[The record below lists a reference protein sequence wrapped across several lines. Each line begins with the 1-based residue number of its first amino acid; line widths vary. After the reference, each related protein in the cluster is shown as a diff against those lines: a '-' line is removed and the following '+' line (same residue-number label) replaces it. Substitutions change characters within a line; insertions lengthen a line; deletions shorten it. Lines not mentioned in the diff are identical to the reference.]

1 MFGSLFKK
9 KDTQR
14 HPSAVPKEGNQSLS
28 TTEAA
33 ALTKKV
39 AALTTQIEQITD
51 DKDKRHLLYNQL
63 GATQVKLGNDLE
75 AIAAYEA
82 SVKDKE
88 EFGDAYNA
96 LLNLY
101 ETQRKQAAKAK
112 MMTTFKNGSQ
122 KRMHCSICPNGSCG
136 QVLVVNLLGGNLLCT
151 RT

>member
-1 MFGSLFKK
+1 
-9 KDTQR
+9 
-14 HPSAVPKEGNQSLS
+14 NQSLS

-112 MMTTFKNGSQ
+112 NDDDIQ
-122 KRMHCSICPNGSCG
+122 KW
-136 QVLVVNLLGGNLLCT
+136 VTKTDALLDMSKRVMRSGFGY
-151 RT
+151 

>member
-9 KDTQR
+9 KDTQKQ
-14 HPSAVPKEGNQSLS
+14 PSAVPKEVNQSLS

-112 MMTTFKNGSQ
+112 NDDDIQ
-122 KRMHCSICPNGSCG
+122 KWVTKTDALPDMSKRVMRSGFG
-136 QVLVVNLLGGNLLCT
+136 Y
-151 RT
+151 

>member
-9 KDTQR
+9 KDTQKQ
-14 HPSAVPKEGNQSLS
+14 PSAVPKEVNQSLS

-39 AALTTQIEQITD
+39 AALTTKIEQITD
-51 DKDKRHLLYNQL
+51 DKNKRHLLYNQL

-112 MMTTFKNGSQ
+112 NDDDIQ
-122 KRMHCSICPNGSCG
+122 KW
-136 QVLVVNLLGGNLLCT
+136 VTKTDALLDMSKRVMRSGFGY
-151 RT
+151 

>member
-9 KDTQR
+9 KDTQKQ
-14 HPSAVPKEGNQSLS
+14 PSAVPKEVNQSLS

-112 MMTTFKNGSQ
+112 NDDDIQ
-122 KRMHCSICPNGSCG
+122 K
-136 QVLVVNLLGGNLLCT
+136 LVTKTDALLDMSKRVMRSGFGY
-151 RT
+151 

>member
-9 KDTQR
+9 KDTQKQ
-14 HPSAVPKEGNQSLS
+14 PSAVPKEVNQSLS

-51 DKDKRHLLYNQL
+51 YKNKRHLLYNQL

-112 MMTTFKNGSQ
+112 NDDDIQ
-122 KRMHCSICPNGSCG
+122 KW
-136 QVLVVNLLGGNLLCT
+136 VTKTDALLDMSKRVMRSGFGY
-151 RT
+151 

>member
-9 KDTQR
+9 KDTQKQ
-14 HPSAVPKEGNQSLS
+14 PSAVPKEVNQSLS

-112 MMTTFKNGSQ
+112 NDDDIQ
-122 KRMHCSICPNGSCG
+122 KW
-136 QVLVVNLLGGNLLCT
+136 VTKTDALLDMSKRVMRSGFGY
-151 RT
+151 

>member
-9 KDTQR
+9 KDPQR
-14 HPSAVPKEGNQSLS
+14 PPSAVPKEGNQSLS

-112 MMTTFKNGSQ
+112 NDDDIQ
-122 KRMHCSICPNGSCG
+122 KW
-136 QVLVVNLLGGNLLCT
+136 VTKTDALLDMSKRVMRSGFGY
-151 RT
+151 

>member
-9 KDTQR
+9 KDTQKQ
-14 HPSAVPKEGNQSLS
+14 PSAVPKEVNQSLS

-112 MMTTFKNGSQ
+112 NDDDIQ
-122 KRMHCSICPNGSCG
+122 KW
-136 QVLVVNLLGGNLLCT
+136 VTKTDALLDMSKRVMRSGLGY
-151 RT
+151 

>member
-9 KDTQR
+9 KDTQKQ
-14 HPSAVPKEGNQSLS
+14 PSAVPKEVNQSLS

-51 DKDKRHLLYNQL
+51 DKNKRHLLYNQL

-112 MMTTFKNGSQ
+112 NDDDIQ
-122 KRMHCSICPNGSCG
+122 KW
-136 QVLVVNLLGGNLLCT
+136 VTKTDELLDMSKRVMRSGFGY
-151 RT
+151 

>member
-9 KDTQR
+9 KDTQKQ
-14 HPSAVPKEGNQSLS
+14 PSAVPKEVNQSLS

-63 GATQVKLGNDLE
+63 GDTQVKLGNDLE

-112 MMTTFKNGSQ
+112 NDDDIQ
-122 KRMHCSICPNGSCG
+122 KW
-136 QVLVVNLLGGNLLCT
+136 VTKTDALLDMSKRVMRSGFGY
-151 RT
+151 

>member
-9 KDTQR
+9 KDTQKQ
-14 HPSAVPKEGNQSLS
+14 PSAVPKEVNQSLS

-33 ALTKKV
+33 ALIKKV

-112 MMTTFKNGSQ
+112 NDDDIQ
-122 KRMHCSICPNGSCG
+122 KW
-136 QVLVVNLLGGNLLCT
+136 VTKTDALLDMSKRVMRSGFGY
-151 RT
+151 

>member
-1 MFGSLFKK
+1 MFGGLFKK
-9 KDTQR
+9 KDPQKQ
-14 HPSAVPKEGNQSLS
+14 PSAVPKEGNQSLS

-63 GATQVKLGNDLE
+63 GDTQVKLGNDLE

-112 MMTTFKNGSQ
+112 NDDDIQ
-122 KRMHCSICPNGSCG
+122 KW
-136 QVLVVNLLGGNLLCT
+136 VTKTDALLDMSKRVMRSGFGY
-151 RT
+151 

>member
-9 KDTQR
+9 KDTQKQ
-14 HPSAVPKEGNQSLS
+14 PSAVPKEGNQSLS

-33 ALTKKV
+33 ALTEKV

-112 MMTTFKNGSQ
+112 NDDDIQ
-122 KRMHCSICPNGSCG
+122 KW
-136 QVLVVNLLGGNLLCT
+136 VTKTDALLDMSKRVMRSGFGY
-151 RT
+151 

>member
-1 MFGSLFKK
+1 MFGGLFKK
-9 KDTQR
+9 KDTQKQ
-14 HPSAVPKEGNQSLS
+14 PPAVPKEVNQSLS

-33 ALTKKV
+33 ALTEKV

-112 MMTTFKNGSQ
+112 NDDDIQ
-122 KRMHCSICPNGSCG
+122 KW
-136 QVLVVNLLGGNLLCT
+136 VTKTDALLDMSKRVMRSGFGY
-151 RT
+151 

>member
-63 GATQVKLGNDLE
+63 GATHWRHYPRPVHHLVASAASHGLDLVWLRECFGN
-75 AIAAYEA
+75 
-82 SVKDKE
+82 
-88 EFGDAYNA
+88 
-96 LLNLY
+96 
-101 ETQRKQAAKAK
+101 
-112 MMTTFKNGSQ
+112 
-122 KRMHCSICPNGSCG
+122 
-136 QVLVVNLLGGNLLCT
+136 
-151 RT
+151 

>member
-9 KDTQR
+9 KDTQKQ
-14 HPSAVPKEGNQSLS
+14 PSAVPKEVNQSLS

-33 ALTKKV
+33 ALTEKV
-39 AALTTQIEQITD
+39 AALTAQIEQITD

-63 GATQVKLGNDLE
+63 GATKVKLGNDLE

-112 MMTTFKNGSQ
+112 NDDDIQ
-122 KRMHCSICPNGSCG
+122 KW
-136 QVLVVNLLGGNLLCT
+136 VTKTDALLDMSKRVMRSGFGY
-151 RT
+151 

>member
-9 KDTQR
+9 KDTQKQ
-14 HPSAVPKEGNQSLS
+14 PSAVPKEVNQSLS

-63 GATQVKLGNDLE
+63 GDTQVKLGNDLE

-112 MMTTFKNGSQ
+112 NDDDIQ
-122 KRMHCSICPNGSCG
+122 KWVTKTDALLDMSK
-136 QVLVVNLLGGNLLCT
+136 QVMRSGFGY
-151 RT
+151 

>member
-9 KDTQR
+9 KDTQKQ
-14 HPSAVPKEGNQSLS
+14 PSAVPKEVNQSLS

-101 ETQRKQAAKAK
+101 ETKRKQAAKAK
-112 MMTTFKNGSQ
+112 NDDDIQ
-122 KRMHCSICPNGSCG
+122 KW
-136 QVLVVNLLGGNLLCT
+136 VTKTDALLDMSKRVMRSGFGY
-151 RT
+151 

>member
-1 MFGSLFKK
+1 MFGGLFKK
-9 KDTQR
+9 KDTQKQ
-14 HPSAVPKEGNQSLS
+14 PSAVPKEVNQSLS
-28 TTEAA
+28 TTETA
-33 ALTKKV
+33 ALTEKV
-39 AALTTQIEQITD
+39 AALTAQIEQITD

-75 AIAAYEA
+75 AITAYEA

-112 MMTTFKNGSQ
+112 NDNDIQ
-122 KRMHCSICPNGSCG
+122 KW
-136 QVLVVNLLGGNLLCT
+136 VTKTDALLDMSKRVMRSGFGY
-151 RT
+151 